1 MFGKILQ
8 YFKEI
13 EKSENKIQEIIM
25 KPLFTEQEIEELSA
39 FGWVKRMSTSDFTWY
54 AYHKDQ
60 SIYAIV
66 KFNDGIYELYT
77 TDDNT
82 CELVMR
88 NRYIDLEAAKEAA
101 SRLYKNDLIKL
112 NRMFR

>member
-13 EKSENKIQEIIM
+13 EKSENTIQEIIM
-25 KPLFTEQEIEELSA
+25 QPLFTDQEIEELSE
-39 FGWVKRMSTSDFTWY
+39 FGWVKRPSSSEFTWY

-60 SIYAIV
+60 SIYAVI
-66 KFNDGIYELYT
+66 KFNDGIFELYT
-77 TDDNT
+77 TNNET
-82 CELVMR
+82 CELILR
-88 NRYIDLEAAKEAA
+88 NRYIDLEAAKSAA

>member
-8 YFKEI
+8 CFKTTESP
-13 EKSENKIQEIIM
+13 KQPEIIM
-25 KPLFTEQEIEELSA
+25 KPLFTDQEIEEFSS
-39 FGWVKRMSTSDFTWY
+39 FGWVKTLSASGFVWH
-54 AYHKDQ
+54 AYHKDK
-60 SIYAIV
+60 SVYAIV

-88 NRYIDLEAAKEAA
+88 NRYIDLEAAKAAA
-101 SRLYKNDLIKL
+101 SRLYKNELLKM
-112 NRMFR
+112 NRMFK

>member
-8 YFKEI
+8 CFKTTESP
-13 EKSENKIQEIIM
+13 EQPEIIM
-25 KPLFTEQEIEELSA
+25 QPLFTEQEIEELSA
-39 FGWVKRMSTSDFTWY
+39 FGWVRTMNASGFVWH
-54 AYHKDQ
+54 AYHKDK
-60 SIYAIV
+60 SVYAIV

-77 TDDNT
+77 TEEKT

>member
-8 YFKEI
+8 CFKQTESP
-13 EKSENKIQEIIM
+13 EQPEIIM
-25 KPLFTEQEIEELSA
+25 QPLFTDQEIEELSA
-39 FGWVKRMSTSDFTWY
+39 FGWVKTMNASGFVWH
-54 AYHKDQ
+54 AYHKDK
-60 SIYAIV
+60 SVYAIV

-77 TDDNT
+77 TEEKT

-101 SRLYKNDLIKL
+101 SRLYKNDLIRM
-112 NRMFR
+112 NRLFR

>member
-1 MFGKILQ
+1 MMFGKMLQ
-8 YFKEI
+8 YFKPVE
-13 EKSENKIQEIIM
+13 SPEIIM
-25 KPLFTEQEIEELSA
+25 QPLFTDQEIEELSA
-39 FGWVKRMSTSDFTWY
+39 FGWIKRMSISDFTWY
-54 AYHKDQ
+54 GYHKDQ

-77 TDDNT
+77 QEEKT

-88 NRYIDLEAAKEAA
+88 NRYIDLEAAQTAA
-101 SRLYKNDLIKL
+101 SRLYKNELIRM

>member
-1 MFGKILQ
+1 MFGKMLQ
-8 YFKEI
+8 FFKPVESP
-13 EKSENKIQEIIM
+13 ELPEIIM
-25 KPLFTEQEIEELSA
+25 KPLFTDQEIEDLSA

-77 TDDNT
+77 TDEKT
-82 CELVMR
+82 CELILR
-88 NRYIDLEAAKEAA
+88 NRYIDLEAAQAAA